1 MEVKAELLFK
11 MFKEKERYSNELE
24 FVATNGWYD
33 RFRKRY
39 GLRMMAVS
47 GEKASGDVEAFASFK
62 ENLLQIILTNGYE
75 KHKIYNADESGLFFK
90 MLPSRTMTL
99 HDEDIAEGR
108 KVIKSR
114 VTFMPC
120 CNVDGTNKLPLML
133 LGTAENPRS
142 LPKDKSLLP
151 VYYRSSKKA
160 WMNRELFRRWFFDQ
174 FVPSVE
180 AFARKNNR
188 APRPLLLLDNC
199 SAHHDG
205 GDTLE
210 YDEKKIAYLPPNVTS
225 LGQPMDQGVLNAV
238 KKRYKKKFMLHLLLT
253 DEDLTFEEK
262 LKNISL
268 REVINWLH
276 QSWEEISSKTS
287 EGSWKQLI
295 DEYSHFNLD
304 SDEDYSL
311 DADVLALAKS
321 FAETLDEHQSSI
333 R

>member
-1 MEVKAELLFK
+1 MTHVKQRKHPGKHNISREQKRKHNTLTLERKLQVIEQLDAGNASLERIARQFNICKSTVLNISRQRDSIQTAENRFRESGVSGRRTVKKARFCDLEEALFMWMLQERNKKHILTPDAVKVKAELLFK
-11 MFKEKERYSNELE
+11 MFKEKERYSNEME

-39 GLRMMAVS
+39 GLRMMTVS

-62 ENLLQIILTNGYE
+62 ENLMQIILTNGYE
-75 KHKIYNADESGLFFK
+75 KHEIYNADESGLFFK
-90 MLPSRTMTL
+90 MLPSRTLTL

-180 AFARKNNR
+180 AFARR
-188 APRPLLLLDNC
+188 TIALLVLC
-199 SAHHDG
+199 S
-205 GDTLE
+205 
-210 YDEKKIAYLPPNVTS
+210 YLITVQRIMMEAIPWSTV
-225 LGQPMDQGVLNAV
+225 
-238 KKRYKKKFMLHLLLT
+238 R
-253 DEDLTFEEK
+253 
-262 LKNISL
+262 
-268 REVINWLH
+268 
-276 QSWEEISSKTS
+276 
-287 EGSWKQLI
+287 
-295 DEYSHFNLD
+295 
-304 SDEDYSL
+304 
-311 DADVLALAKS
+311 
-321 FAETLDEHQSSI
+321 
-333 R
+333 